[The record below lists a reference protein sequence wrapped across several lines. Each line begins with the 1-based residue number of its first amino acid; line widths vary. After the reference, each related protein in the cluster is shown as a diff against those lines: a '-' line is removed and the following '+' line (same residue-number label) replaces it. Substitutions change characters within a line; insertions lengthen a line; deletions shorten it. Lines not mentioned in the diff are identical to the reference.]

1 MDAKP
6 FLKWAGGKSQ
16 LLTQLESLFPKGFDG
31 YHEPFVGSAAV
42 YFHLHNLR
50 ASGKLDS
57 SMASVRLSDS
67 NNELINCYVV
77 IRDQINELIE
87 FLFEHKR
94 RHSKQY
100 YYKIRKQHP
109 QSHVER
115 AARLIYLNK
124 TCFNGLYRVNSQDE
138 FNVPMGNYKN
148 PAIVDSKT
156 LVKAHIT
163 LQNVHLATAKYEAV
177 LQCANARDFVYF
189 DPPYHPV
196 SATSSFTSYTSEDFG
211 EDQQRKLS
219 EVVRELSRRGCMVMV
234 SNSDT
239 PLIWGLYNGFRR
251 THVKASRLINSNSEQ
266 RGKIRE
272 LVITNY

>member
-100 YYKIRKQHP
+100 YYKIRKQYP
-109 QSHVER
+109 KSHVER

-124 TCFNGLYRVNSQDE
+124 TCFNGLYRVNSQGE

-177 LQCANARDFVYF
+177 LQCAKARDFVYF

-196 SATSSFTSYTSEDFG
+196 SATSSFTSYTREDFG